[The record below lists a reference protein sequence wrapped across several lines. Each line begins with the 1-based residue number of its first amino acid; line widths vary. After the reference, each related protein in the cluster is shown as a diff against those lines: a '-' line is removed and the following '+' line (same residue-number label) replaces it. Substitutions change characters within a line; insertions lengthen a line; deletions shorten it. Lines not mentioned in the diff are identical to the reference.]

1 MGVVMGARIQLGE
14 EAAEL
19 GLGAVEGVRQTTA
32 MAWVR
37 VSQRTGVREEEAE
50 GGQGGRSQ
58 VDLKTI

>member
-1 MGVVMGARIQLGE
+1 MVVMGARIQHGE

-19 GLGAVEGVRQTTA
+19 GLGAVEGVRPTTA

-50 GGQGGRSQ
+50 AEGGRSQ